1 MYAHVLSGGRAGLI
15 VLLLSTTTTTSIR
28 ILILVVVGAKWAHE
42 STVRRHPATTVPLA
56 GAGTEAIC
64 ALVLLHSS
72 TCAFAGALVFAAVL
86 VAATRT
92 FHFNTQFI
100 EVS

>member
-42 STVRRHPATTVPLA
+42 STVRRPATTVPLA

-64 ALVLLHSS
+64 ALVLPHSS
-72 TCAFAGALVFAAVL
+72 TCAFAGALLFAAVI

-92 FHFNTQFI
+92 LHFNTQFI